1 MRSVSHKLA
10 VGYEVGASEE
20 VESGGK
26 DKMRVQ
32 SENECP
38 RESVI
43 GVSSDFALR
52 GRRVAGAQS
61 LRISSHCCSKS
72 SRRSSP
78 SSSSS

>member
-10 VGYEVGASEE
+10 VGYEVGTSEE

-52 GRRVAGAQS
+52 GRRVAGVVSFAVPSFFS
-61 LRISSHCCSKS
+61 LLF
-72 SRRSSP
+72 
-78 SSSSS
+78 